1 MCKGNVR
8 RRLYDNS
15 RPRPAAGRKA
25 GKKMKIKTRLTLS
38 HILMLAVPFL
48 IILIIMNAVPVFLF
62 ELFGE
67 TFYSPQE
74 DRSVFAAKNY
84 ISARIRS
91 LQETGADAQGD
102 RELVEQLERM
112 GYHAAFVSGEDILW
126 QNFEAADLDVLSLHD
141 RGWFLSSGE
150 ILLETDSAAMFKQ
163 PLPLE
168 DGRDISIVAV
178 NSRYLLGEQRDSF
191 EQVRS
196 AFAFYRNAVL
206 VLSLVVIALT
216 NGVLSSRMAKGILV
230 PLHRLSEAANRIQEG
245 NLDQGVRYDG
255 DDEFQQVFLDF
266 EEMRKRLLESVR
278 MRERYEEDRRE
289 LIAGISHD
297 LRTPLTTIKG
307 YAEGLRDG
315 VAATPEK
322 KKRYLDTIY
331 KKASDMDFLV
341 DQLFLFSTLDT
352 GRYPFQFEEGDLA
365 DYYRRF
371 FEMAADEFTLKGLSV
386 AFHDE
391 GGGAKLTARFDREQ
405 ISRVLVNILENT
417 VRYKKKETAK
427 VEARLRFREGRALL
441 TIKDDGPGVPA
452 EAISKLFV
460 SFYRADSARTNPSAG
475 SGLGLSIA
483 YRIVEAHGGGI
494 RAENDGGLAV
504 TIALPAKE
512 EPPAGDN
519 AGTRPA

>member
-15 RPRPAAGRKA
+15 RPRPAADRKA

-331 KKASDMDFLV
+331 K
-341 DQLFLFSTLDT
+341 
-352 GRYPFQFEEGDLA
+352 
-365 DYYRRF
+365 
-371 FEMAADEFTLKGLSV
+371 
-386 AFHDE
+386 
-391 GGGAKLTARFDREQ
+391 
-405 ISRVLVNILENT
+405 
-417 VRYKKKETAK
+417 
-427 VEARLRFREGRALL
+427 
-441 TIKDDGPGVPA
+441 
-452 EAISKLFV
+452 
-460 SFYRADSARTNPSAG
+460 
-475 SGLGLSIA
+475 
-483 YRIVEAHGGGI
+483 
-494 RAENDGGLAV
+494 
-504 TIALPAKE
+504 
-512 EPPAGDN
+512 
-519 AGTRPA
+519 